1 MNSKRIEL
9 LENFVKE
16 EPKNPFNKYALAMEF
31 YEYDPPKSLDILQTL
46 LKEHPNYLPSYF
58 KTAHLFWEMEDLEK
72 AKNVFVKGLSLAEEQ
87 DDQKALSELKSA
99 YQNLLLEL
107 D

>member
-1 MNSKRIEL
+1 MNSKRIKL
-9 LENFVKE
+9 LKKFVEE

-31 YEYDPPKSLDILQTL
+31 YEYDPPKSLDILKTL
-46 LKEHPNYLPSYF
+46 LKEHPDYLPSYF

-72 AKNVFVKGLSLAEEQ
+72 AKDVFVKGLSLAQEQ
-87 DDQKALSELKSA
+87 GDQKALSELKSA
-99 YQNLLLEL
+99 YQNLLFEL